1 MATHLP
7 VNKVVC
13 NRPRPALTSAH
24 LALGVII
31 LTAEISDLE
40 RHVIHGSI
48 SQRLRPSQSNAAYCW
63 RWVSSRLGIG
73 R

>member
-7 VNKVVC
+7 VNKGVC
-13 NRPRPALTSAH
+13 NRPRSALTSAH
-24 LALGVII
+24 LALDAIVLI
-31 LTAEISDLE
+31 AENFDLG
-40 RHVIHGSI
+40 RHMIHGSI
-48 SQRLRPSQSNAAYCW
+48 SQRLRPSESNAAYCF